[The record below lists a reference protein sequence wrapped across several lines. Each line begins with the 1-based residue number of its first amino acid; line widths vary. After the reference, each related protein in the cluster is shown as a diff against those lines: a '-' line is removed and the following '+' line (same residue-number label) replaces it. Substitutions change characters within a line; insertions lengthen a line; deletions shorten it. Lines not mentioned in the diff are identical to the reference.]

1 MNIENTIREALH
13 SHSGEAPES
22 AGLLDAAEARSSRRR
37 QRRHVA
43 GAGIAVAATITAVL
57 VAPSAIRGVTGEAA
71 PGNAT
76 AAAPQESGAAP
87 QTATQSPAQE
97 AGSTT
102 LVPAPAFEMPDF
114 PYTPGWVPEGLSD
127 PYYRYEHFNLDDSY
141 EPGSGLSNYMIE
153 LDYYNPEGQLAGIRI
168 QVRPQDFELMLD
180 KMMYLSRSVD
190 EDETT
195 YPPPEPLT
203 RQEITVRGR
212 EAVLLSSD
220 EQAVVSWRHNSDQW
234 VLLEGGS
241 VDEVLRYA
249 DELVEEPFTARTP
262 FTFELMPAGAE
273 LRLTTPKGMS
283 FEPLEF
289 GPGYNVV
296 DVSLLRGGPGTVTD
310 CPDAP
315 EAIEVESD
323 VCPLPREPVQVG
335 EYAGELVGDY
345 MVLVY
350 LDNNVALSVVAGG
363 TLSLSREDLLR
374 FAAGIQVTPDALPGS

>member
-1 MNIENTIREALH
+1 MNIENMIREALH

-22 AGLLDAAEARSSRRR
+22 AGLLGAAEARSSRRR

-76 AAAPQESGAAP
+76 AAAPQESGAPP

-114 PYTPGWVPEGLSD
+114 PFTPGWVPEGVSG
-127 PYYRYEHFNLDDSY
+127 PYYLYEHFNVEDSY
-141 EPGSGLSNYMIE
+141 EPGSGLSNYMIA

-168 QVRPQDFELMLD
+168 QVRPQDFELTLD
-180 KMMYLSRSVD
+180 KMMS
-190 EDETT
+190 
-195 YPPPEPLT
+195 PPEPLT

-212 EAVLLSSD
+212 EAVLLSGD
-220 EQAVVSWRHNSDQW
+220 EQGVVSWRHNSDQW

-241 VDEVLRYA
+241 VDELLRYA

-273 LRLTTPKGMS
+273 LRLTTPEGMS